1 VAQEELAVITQAKNL
16 AFYVLDITE
25 KSPKQFRVVFAN
37 RLQNHAL
44 DILELLIEANFTQIE
59 TDLKERK
66 RLQKQAYT
74 KLKLLSN
81 IAFMA
86 MQSQAIKITHYTNI
100 SKYVEEVSAL
110 ISGWG
115 KSDSKRAEKNI

>member
-1 VAQEELAVITQAKNL
+1 MAQEELAVITQAKNL